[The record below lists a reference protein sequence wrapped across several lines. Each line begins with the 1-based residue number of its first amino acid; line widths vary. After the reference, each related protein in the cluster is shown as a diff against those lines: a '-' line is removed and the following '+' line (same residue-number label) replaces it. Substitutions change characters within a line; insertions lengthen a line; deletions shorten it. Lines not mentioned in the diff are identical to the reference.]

1 MSEQSTEQEQQDTS
15 TMLRKAYTAATQR
28 VREAHRDE
36 FNKYMAEEA
45 KTLGIDWQPRL
56 STEERALV
64 DVKAILDEHPDL
76 AVKVRQMVTEGQPEA
91 SER

>member
-36 FNKYMAEEA
+36 FNGYMAEEA
-45 KTLGIDWQPRL
+45 KVLGIDWQPRL
-56 STEERALV
+56 SPEDRALK
-64 DVKAILDEHPDL
+64 DVQAILDEHPDL